1 MLVLICFGVSCHINQ
16 DTRRA
21 LNGEG
26 VRVRSWLSLEGDGYQ
41 QKKTFRFSQTE
52 TYILTCYT
60 IYLKRFLNASHSLLS
75 WE

>member
-1 MLVLICFGVSCHINQ
+1 MLVLICFGVSWHINQ

-41 QKKTFRFSQTE
+41 QKKTLDFRKLR
-52 TYILTCYT
+52 LT
-60 IYLKRFLNASHSLLS
+60 S
-75 WE
+75 